1 MMKVDVY
8 KRSEERN
15 LCSYL
20 IVPNQNVLPEEV
32 ANTDW
37 QVHELNVDFERGSK
51 PRFTLKPDDAFYQ
64 LGEKGYA
71 ISHLDDR
78 VRASEVH

>member
-1 MMKVDVY
+1 MKVDVY
-8 KRSEERN
+8 KRSEGHN

-20 IVPNQNVLPEEV
+20 IVPNQKTLPEEV

-37 QVHELNVDFERGSK
+37 LVHELNVDFEPGGKS
-51 PRFTLKPDDAFYQ
+51 RFTLKPDDAFDQ

-78 VRASEVH
+78 TSDSDVH

>member
-1 MMKVDVY
+1 MKVDVY
-8 KRSEERN
+8 KRTESDN

-20 IVPNQNVLPEEV
+20 IVPHQKPLPQEV

-37 QVHELNVDFERGSK
+37 LVHELNVDFERDGQ
-51 PRFTLKPDDAFYQ
+51 PHFTLAPDDAFHQ

-71 ISHLDDR
+71 ISHLNDR
-78 VRASEVH
+78 TSDTDVH

>member
-1 MMKVDVY
+1 MKVDVY
-8 KRSEERN
+8 KRSEDNN

-20 IVPNQNVLPEEV
+20 VVPTEQVLPQEV

-37 QVHELNVDFERGSK
+37 QVHELNVDFERDGATHY
-51 PRFTLKPDDAFYQ
+51 TLDPDDAFLQ

-71 ISHLDDR
+71 ISRLDDR
-78 VRASEVH
+78 TPDADVH